1 MLFLILKLLLEII
14 SLYKVNIFVKSRTE
28 RAEKMFQSSHHLL
41 LCGVGRQGPDVLEFG
56 CLICINNCVV
66 SIGGS
71 MSSPLKGYLFKGAH
85 SVKSSVR
92 KGRGAN
98 NNKSK

>member
-1 MLFLILKLLLEII
+1 MLFLIPKLLLEMI

-41 LCGVGRQGPDVLEFG
+41 LCGVGQHSPDVLEFG
-56 CLICINNCVV
+56 CFVCISNCIV

-71 MSSPLKGYLFKGAH
+71 MSSPLKGYLFNRAH

>member
-1 MLFLILKLLLEII
+1 MLFLTLKLLLEMI

-41 LCGVGRQGPDVLEFG
+41 LCGVGQHSPDVLEFG
-56 CLICINNCVV
+56 CLVCINNCII

-71 MSSPLKGYLFKGAH
+71 MSSPLKDFLFKRAH
-85 SVKSSVR
+85 SVKSCQGR
-92 KGRGAN
+92 KRC
-98 NNKSK
+98 